1 MTSEDID
8 KTSNF
13 VGGVRQENIIKV
25 IGVGGGGNNAIS
37 HMYEQGISHVS
48 FVIINTDRQALNN
61 SPVPTRVLIGRDGLG
76 AGNNP
81 EVARVAAEESAEEIA
96 KLFDDET
103 KMVFITAG
111 MGGGTG
117 TGAAPVIARIAH
129 EKGMLTI
136 GIVTIP
142 FLFEGQ
148 KKILKALD
156 GAEEMSKYVDA
167 ILVVNNEQLTE
178 IYSDLNWMNAFGKA
192 DDTLTDAARSISELI
207 TSEGYMNLDFND
219 VNTTLK
225 DGGAAII
232 STGYGEGEHRV
243 TKAINDALHSP
254 LLKNRDI
261 FGSKRLLFNLYF
273 SRNADPEFAM
283 GEANEL
289 TSFINNLDPEVDVIY
304 GICFDD
310 SLGNKIKITILAAGF
325 ELVIKGS
332 QRPSGPV
339 GVIGGEKKP
348 ERSGFLSGH
357 KVPDPKETSRPADT
371 TGSEVIKNIYGQDK
385 VENIE
390 RDREA
395 SRYIVLSPEQLEN
408 DEAIEAIESTPA
420 YNRDKRLVD
429 ELRRDRHTPA
439 SFATAAPRPV
449 PAPSQDST
457 ATLSGSQNP
466 STPAP
471 DPSRSKT
478 ISFE

>member
-1 MTSEDID
+1 MTPEDIER
-8 KTSNF
+8 SSHF
-13 VGGVRQENIIKV
+13 VESPRDEVIIKV

-37 HMYEQGISHVS
+37 HMYEQGIKHVS

-61 SPVPTRVLIGRDGLG
+61 SPVPTRVLIGNDGLG
-76 AGNNP
+76 AGNDP
-81 EVARVAAEESAEEIA
+81 EVAREAAENSADEIA

-117 TGAAPVIARIAH
+117 TGAAPVVARIAH

-142 FLFEGQ
+142 FLFEGR

-156 GAEEMSKYVDA
+156 GAEEMSKHVDA

-207 TSEGYMNLDFND
+207 TSDGYMNLDFKD

-225 DGGAAII
+225 NGGAAII

-261 FGSKRLLFNLYF
+261 FGSKRLLFNLYY

-283 GEANEL
+283 GEASEL
-289 TSFINNLDPEVDVIY
+289 TSFINNLDPDVDVIY
-304 GICFDD
+304 GICHDD

-325 ELVIKGS
+325 ELVIKGGKVTTE
-332 QRPSGPV
+332 PNTNPV
-339 GVIGGEKKP
+339 ENPRKP
-348 ERSGFLSGH
+348 KIFGNPAEPVRVPKPQST
-357 KVPDPKETSRPADT
+357 PDP
-371 TGSEVIKNIYGQDK
+371 IKDIYGDGK
-385 VENIE
+385 VKQME

-395 SRYIVLSPEQLEN
+395 CKYIILKPEQFE
-408 DEAIEAIESTPA
+408 DDAVIEAVETAPA
-420 YNRDKRLVD
+420 YNRDKGLLD
-429 ELRRDRHTPA
+429 ELSRGSKGGVIPTPSSSSRPAA
-439 SFATAAPRPV
+439 SNSEAT
-449 PAPSQDST
+449 PSDV
-457 ATLSGSQNP
+457 
-466 STPAP
+466 TPAP
-471 DPSRSKT
+471 EPGQSKV
-478 ISFE
+478 IEF